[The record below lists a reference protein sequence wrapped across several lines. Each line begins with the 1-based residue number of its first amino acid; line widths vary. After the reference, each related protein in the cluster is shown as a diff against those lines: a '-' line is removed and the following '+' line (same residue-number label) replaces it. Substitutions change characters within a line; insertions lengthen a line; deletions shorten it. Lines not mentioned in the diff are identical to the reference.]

1 MDTPANPHYLPLLG
15 DLLDLHIVHNL
26 PRGRRRGGRR
36 HRRCRTQELRPV
48 DDKVG
53 RDAVNG
59 GRTTVRRLDDGRFR
73 PHRRRP
79 RGRQPGQA
87 RRLDRVLLLLNH
99 TGGHCDLDNL
109 ATGFAATV
117 DLLQLVGGDGEDLM
131 LLLLLLSDLLKRYGC
146 GLEIGLLDGYGLLLD
161 LDGLVLLL

>member
-15 DLLDLHIVHNL
+15 DLLDLHIVHDL
-26 PRGRRRGGRR
+26 SRGRRRGRRR

-59 GRTTVRRLDDGRFR
+59 GRTTVSRLDDGRLR

-79 RGRQPGQA
+79 GARQPGQA
-87 RRLDRVLLLLNH
+87 CRLDCVLLLLLVLLNH
-99 TGGHCDLDNL
+99 TCWHCDLDDL
-109 ATGFAATV
+109 TTGFTATV
-117 DLLQLVGGDGEDLM
+117 DLVQLVGGDGEDLM
-131 LLLLLLSDLLKRYGC
+131 LLLLLMLSDLLERYGC
-146 GLEIGLLDGYGLLLD
+146 GLEIGLL
-161 LDGLVLLL
+161 